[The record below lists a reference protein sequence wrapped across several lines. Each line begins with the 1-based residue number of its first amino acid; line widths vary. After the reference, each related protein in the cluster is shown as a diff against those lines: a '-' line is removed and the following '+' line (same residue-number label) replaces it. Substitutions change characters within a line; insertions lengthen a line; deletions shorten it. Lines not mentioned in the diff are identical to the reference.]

1 MKRILLILPV
11 IALLLPATAFA
22 QKASELKY
30 VDARSLMLIN
40 QGYDNTELTYSR
52 LPADMKPY
60 TRKAVWELGQNSA
73 GLAIRFSSDS
83 RTIGIRW
90 TLLNYFIMH
99 HMAGTGIRCKIHDIA
114 SNECEWTT
122 EYSTIQ
128 VSDEAYPCIDRG
140 GFCNDTTFSYVST
153 RSNLNALFKG
163 MFNSFR
169 PILYL

>member
-11 IALLLPATAFA
+11 IALLFPATAFA

-99 HMAGTGIRCKIHDIA
+99 HRPARASGASTSTSSMRTITGSLSARPSPTA
-114 SNECEWTT
+114 RT
-122 EYSTIQ
+122 
-128 VSDEAYPCIDRG
+128 PPRR
-140 GFCNDTTFSYVST
+140 
-153 RSNLNALFKG
+153 RS
-163 MFNSFR
+163 
-169 PILYL
+169 